1 MERIYPLD
9 YRHTKLKNVNYGIM
23 FLKMN
28 WRNCIKQV
36 LCIEDIKRTSGLN
49 GEYFDNVLL
58 TDKGLRLIDVG
69 ISVLREKSE

>member
-1 MERIYPLD
+1 MKFANAVNNLVVKFIRLDFDETLNAEMLVMERIYPLD

-36 LCIEDIKRTSGLN
+36 LCIEILK
-49 GEYFDNVLL
+49 E
-58 TDKGLRLIDVG
+58 LRV
-69 ISVLREKSE
+69 